1 MFTPETVI
9 QNRYRI
15 VRSLENAPG
24 EVYEAFDN
32 NQQQP
37 VTLQVWAIDN
47 PSTLQRLQHATN
59 ARSKSHH
66 AALPKI
72 VEHFTEGEQ
81 YFLVTEW
88 TAGPT
93 LAERLATQGTPFT
106 PAEVL
111 RWAEPLLEALIVL
124 HRQMPVLAHGDI
136 RAETIKETPSGGIE
150 LLETNL
156 YAVGGTSA
164 PTEEEDIYD
173 TCALLYH
180 LLTGVKPPA
189 MAGRAARGFLPSA
202 DTLNPAVPASLGLL
216 LAQGLSE
223 NPDDRFNSAYALQNA
238 LKRVQEKL
246 NENETVI
253 APPPPRAIPSLAAK
267 LQQRQVAPGT
277 GTEGSVESTPVTPT
291 DTNSATL
298 LPAVT
303 PSLETGYLDEPT
315 PVLIPS
321 DTESAEAL
329 QEVQTPL
336 ENAMYEPPSDDP
348 PPLFTDTPPPAS
360 PHPAPD
366 PFKLSFGES
375 EPTSTS
381 GTERPAEPP
390 PFSEPPP
397 AAPPPPPPPGNQNRL
412 WFALG
417 VGCISAI
424 LCICCGLIGVVAYQF
439 DTIMEEIEAADIN
452 LEDPDSPPNAPTEES
467 NNPFDSNDPD
477 PSDESNEEPT
487 ETENTEVGGITVSVF
502 DIKVGD
508 CYQEPDAT
516 EFVTELRLV
525 DCDEP
530 HDNEIYAFGQYP
542 ADDNDEFPTDEELDD
557 FSNEFCTEA
566 FEEYVGIPYADSL
579 YFITYLQPTEESWED
594 GDREVVCILYDQD
607 GQMEGSKKDSQ
618 E

>member
-15 VRSLENAPG
+15 VRPLENAPG
-24 EVYEAFDN
+24 EVYEAFDE

-37 VTLQVWAIDN
+37 VTIQVWAIDK
-47 PSTLQRLQHATN
+47 PSTLERLEHATN
-59 ARSKSHH
+59 ARRKSNHP
-66 AALPKI
+66 ALPKI
-72 VEHFTEGEQ
+72 VDHFAEGEQ
-81 YFLVTEW
+81 YVLVTEW
-88 TAGPT
+88 MAGPT
-93 LAERLATQGTPFT
+93 LAERLANQGTPFT

-124 HRQMPVLAHGDI
+124 HRQIPVLAHGDI
-136 RAETIKETPSGGIE
+136 RAETIKEIPSGGIE

-156 YAVGGTSA
+156 YAVGGTNA

-173 TCALLYH
+173 TCAFLYH

-189 MAGRAARGFLPSA
+189 MAGRTARGFLPSA
-202 DTLNPAVPASLGLL
+202 DTLNPAVPTSLGTL

-223 NPDDRFNSAYALQNA
+223 NSEDRFKSAYALQNA
-238 LKRVQEKL
+238 LKRIQEKL
-246 NENETVI
+246 NEDETVI
-253 APPPPRAIPSLAAK
+253 APPPPRSTPSLAAK
-267 LQQRQVAPGT
+267 LQQRQSAPTTSTENSADGN
-277 GTEGSVESTPVTPT
+277 GIPVLPLDTEGG
-291 DTNSATL
+291 TL
-298 LPAVT
+298 LPAELS
-303 PSLETGYLDEPT
+303 SLETGYLGEPASL
-315 PVLIPS
+315 PL
-321 DTESAEAL
+321 DAEATEAS
-329 QEVQTPL
+329 QESQTPL
-336 ENAMYEPPSDDP
+336 ENAMYEPQSNEST
-348 PPLFTDTPPPAS
+348 PLFTDTPPRATPNPS
-360 PHPAPD
+360 PD

-375 EPTSTS
+375 EPPHTS

-390 PFSEPPP
+390 P
-397 AAPPPPPPPGNQNRL
+397 PPPPSNQNRL

-417 VGCISAI
+417 VGCIAAI
-424 LCICCGLIGVVAYQF
+424 LCICCGLIGLVAYQF

-452 LEDPDSPPNAPTEES
+452 LEEPDSPPDTPTEEG
-467 NNPFDSNDPD
+467 NNPFDSNDPNT
-477 PSDESNEEPT
+477 SDESSNEDDT
-487 ETENTEVGGITVSVF
+487 DNENTEDGGITVSVF

-516 EFVTELRLV
+516 DFVTELTLV

-542 ADDNDEFPTDEELDD
+542 ADDNDAFPTDEELDD

-566 FEEYVGIPYADSL
+566 FEEYVGISYDDSIF
-579 YFITYLQPTEESWED
+579 YITYLQPTEESWED